1 MTKTYSITELTR
13 EFGVSTR
20 TLRFYEDE
28 GLLHPLREGRTRR
41 FRPADRTLLAN
52 ILRGK
57 RLGFS
62 IAEIREIIEM
72 YREPPGER
80 GQLDLMWE
88 RVEEKRAALL
98 QKQRD
103 LETTLREFE
112 DVRTAIRDRFDALGL
127 EPPPDQAERKLP
139 EEA

>member
-127 EPPPDQAERKLP
+127 EPPADQAERKLP